1 MRDRVLAYSLAA
13 SVGLHLII
21 LCLVGRTSATK
32 PIELDN
38 LKIVKVEMVSL
49 ADDSTSK
56 PQPTLTRT
64 QATVQLN
71 HPGKSA
77 VAPVNNS
84 VFSSSER
91 TPKQTKPNSSARNT
105 SESRTTG
112 YSTSGQA
119 TTSPGGPLNYGR
131 SSTNGVP
138 VGSSGNTPLG
148 WVPGDPGGRGKGSGS
163 DLGTGTP
170 EPEPR
175 GDRGHEM
182 APNPV
187 PPPPPPPRMVK
198 VTVCAKSGKLPNQYC
213 EQKKTIECEEG
224 KEPHSI
230 CDECKAPFVST
241 YAPAT
246 RPELISGR
254 QSPKYP
260 AGARSRGE
268 EGDVTVQYT
277 IDTNGDVVGATV
289 VVSSGSKDL
298 DRAAIECVESRKYKP
313 ATQDGKP
320 RKYPKRETFHFRLS
334 KS

>member
-1 MRDRVLAYSLAA
+1 MRDRVLAYSFAA

-38 LKIVKVEMVSL
+38 LKIVRVEMVSL
-49 ADDSTSK
+49 TDDSMSK
-56 PQPTLTRT
+56 PQPTLTRPKP
-64 QATVQLN
+64 TVELN
-71 HPGKSA
+71 PPRMSA
-77 VAPVNNS
+77 VAPVKNF

-91 TPKQTKPNSSARNT
+91 LPKQTKSNSSFRNT
-105 SESRTTG
+105 SESRNTSR
-112 YSTSGQA
+112 STSGQT
-119 TTSPGGPLNYGR
+119 TTSPGGPLNYGP
-131 SSTNGVP
+131 SSANGVP
-138 VGSSGNTPLG
+138 VGPSGNTPPG
-148 WVPGDPGGRGKGSGS
+148 WVPGDTGGRGKGSGS

-175 GDRGHEM
+175 GDRGQEVR
-182 APNPV
+182 PNPA
-187 PPPPPPPRMVK
+187 PPPTAPRVVK

-230 CDECKAPFVST
+230 CDECKARFVST
-241 YAPAT
+241 YASAT

-277 IDTNGDVVGATV
+277 IDTSGEVVGVTV

-298 DRAAIECVESRKYKP
+298 DRAAIDCVESRKYKP

-320 RKYPKRETFHFRLS
+320 RKYSKRETFHFRLS